1 MTAAFVALTF
11 GLTACEKES
20 KAEGAS
26 TTQKASSKATVPAAK
41 ATGKTAPAGTA
52 NQTQDAKPKAKA
64 VKFADRP
71 FKITYTSQP
80 AAVGGQAQTA
90 IKIEPLDGYK
100 MNKDFPNSLTVDA
113 LETADIGKTSFGAE
127 DCTLSEKEL
136 TYGVPFK
143 AKSAGE
149 IKMTG
154 KTNFSV
160 CNERTCKLYRGEK
173 VAWTV
178 TAK

>member
-1 MTAAFVALTF
+1 MDEYFVAWIAIALRARRKPVSRSSVDQLLTQNWH
-11 GLTACEKES
+11 GL
-20 KAEGAS
+20 G
-26 TTQKASSKATVPAAK
+26 
-41 ATGKTAPAGTA
+41 
-52 NQTQDAKPKAKA
+52 
-64 VKFADRP
+64 
-71 FKITYTSQP
+71 
-80 AAVGGQAQTA
+80 
-90 IKIEPLDGYK
+90 
-100 MNKDFPNSLTVDA
+100 A
-113 LETADIGKTSFGAE
+113 LETADIGKKSFGAE

-136 TYGVPFK
+136 TYGVPFT